1 MAFWGPKSNKV
12 ALLKKVAFFD
22 GLSGPQLNQ
31 VAKLADEVEVEAG
44 RKLARAGDTGRE
56 LFIIVDGEAV
66 VRPARGR
73 ALRLGRGDFFGEMSL
88 IDGAPRSATVEAATE
103 MRLLVVG
110 QREFW
115 QLLSAAPSI
124 GRRIMAA
131 MAERLREANA
141 AYSAEP

>member
-31 VAKLADEVEVEAG
+31 VARLADEVEVEAG